1 MKKEDIE
8 KIHPNAEARM
18 FNPEFKVVV
27 EKRSYNEGEEGE
39 ELEYKMIE
47 GVGAVMG
54 VYTDMGWYREK
65 INANAFAN
73 CDMTNVVSLF
83 NHDSNMLLSR
93 TTGKQEDL
101 TLMIENN
108 QLKYKYEIKNDCA
121 EKVAENIGLGF
132 ITGSSFMFRVKTDSW
147 STGADGVDEREIL
160 EIEKEGSEKKF
171 EIKEKDFLIDLD
183 SVKENF
189 KQKVIALSPEFEPLI
204 SNLKKSTSIDYGFG
218 LSL

>member
-27 EKRSYNEGEEGE
+27 EKRSEGEGE
-39 ELEYKMIE
+39 DMYEYEYKMIE

-54 VYTDMGWYREK
+54 VFTDMGWYREK
-65 INANAFAN
+65 INPTAFAG

-83 NHDSNMLLSR
+83 NHDSNEILSR
-93 TTGKQEDL
+93 TTGKQDDL
-101 TLMIENN
+101 TLTIENN
-108 QLKYKYEIKNDCA
+108 QLKYKYQIKNECA

-160 EIEKEGSEKKF
+160 EIEKLYELGPVTFPAYQTTTVAARSKDMSKPTEVKKD
-171 EIKEKDFLIDLD
+171 KYYYK
-183 SVKENF
+183 
-189 KQKVIALSPEFEPLI
+189 KQLR
-204 SNLKKSTSIDYGFG
+204 LK
-218 LSL
+218 

>member
-27 EKRSYNEGEEGE
+27 EKRSYDEGEEM
-39 ELEYKMIE
+39 EYKMIE

-54 VYTDMGWYREK
+54 VFTDMGWYREK

-160 EIEKEGSEKKF
+160 EIEKLYELGPVTFAAYPTTTVAARSRDLSKPAEVKKDKYYYKKQLR
-171 EIKEKDFLIDLD
+171 IK
-183 SVKENF
+183 
-189 KQKVIALSPEFEPLI
+189 
-204 SNLKKSTSIDYGFG
+204 
-218 LSL
+218 

>member
-27 EKRSYNEGEEGE
+27 EKRSEGEGDDMYET
-39 ELEYKMIE
+39 EYKMIE

-54 VYTDMGWYREK
+54 VFTDMGWYREK
-65 INANAFAN
+65 INATAFAG
-73 CDMTNVVSLF
+73 CDMSNVVSLF
-83 NHDSNMLLSR
+83 NHDSNEILSR
-93 TTGKQEDL
+93 TTGKQDDL

-108 QLKYKYEIKNDCA
+108 QLKYKYQIKNECA

-147 STGADGVDEREIL
+147 SSGADGVDEREIL
-160 EIEKEGSEKKF
+160 EIEKLYELGPVTFPAYQTTTVAARSRNMSKPTEEKKD
-171 EIKEKDFLIDLD
+171 KYYYK
-183 SVKENF
+183 
-189 KQKVIALSPEFEPLI
+189 KQLR
-204 SNLKKSTSIDYGFG
+204 LK
-218 LSL
+218 

>member
-27 EKRSYNEGEEGE
+27 EKRSEGEGE
-39 ELEYKMIE
+39 DMYEYEYKMIE

-54 VYTDMGWYREK
+54 VFTDMGWYREK
-65 INANAFAN
+65 INPTAFAG

-83 NHDSNMLLSR
+83 NHDSNEILSR
-93 TTGKQEDL
+93 TTGKQDDL
-101 TLMIENN
+101 TLSIENN
-108 QLKYKYEIKNDCA
+108 QLKYKYQIKNECA

-160 EIEKEGSEKKF
+160 EIEKLYELGPVTFPAYQTTTVAARSRDMSKPTEVKKD
-171 EIKEKDFLIDLD
+171 KYYYK
-183 SVKENF
+183 
-189 KQKVIALSPEFEPLI
+189 KQLR
-204 SNLKKSTSIDYGFG
+204 LK
-218 LSL
+218 

>member
-27 EKRSYNEGEEGE
+27 EKRSEGEGE
-39 ELEYKMIE
+39 DMYEYEYKMIE

-54 VYTDMGWYREK
+54 VFTDMGWYREK
-65 INANAFAN
+65 INPTAFAG

-83 NHDSNMLLSR
+83 NHDSNEILSR
-93 TTGKQEDL
+93 TTGKQDDL
-101 TLMIENN
+101 TLTIENN
-108 QLKYKYEIKNDCA
+108 QLKYKYQIKNECA

-160 EIEKEGSEKKF
+160 EIEKLYELGPVTFPAYQTTTVAARSRDISKPTEVKKD
-171 EIKEKDFLIDLD
+171 KYYYK
-183 SVKENF
+183 
-189 KQKVIALSPEFEPLI
+189 KQLR
-204 SNLKKSTSIDYGFG
+204 LK
-218 LSL
+218 

>member
-27 EKRSYNEGEEGE
+27 EKRSEGEGDDMYET
-39 ELEYKMIE
+39 EYKMIE

-54 VYTDMGWYREK
+54 VFTDMGWYREK
-65 INANAFAN
+65 ISPIAFAG

-83 NHDSNMLLSR
+83 NHDSNEILSR
-93 TTGKQEDL
+93 TTGKQDDL
-101 TLMIENN
+101 TLTIENN
-108 QLKYKYEIKNDCA
+108 QLKYKYQIKNECA

-160 EIEKEGSEKKF
+160 EIEKLYELGPVTFPAYQTTTVAARSKDMSKPAEAKKD
-171 EIKEKDFLIDLD
+171 KYYYK
-183 SVKENF
+183 
-189 KQKVIALSPEFEPLI
+189 KQLR
-204 SNLKKSTSIDYGFG
+204 KK
-218 LSL
+218 

>member
-27 EKRSYNEGEEGE
+27 EKRSEGEGE
-39 ELEYKMIE
+39 DMYEYEYKMIE

-54 VYTDMGWYREK
+54 VFTDMGWYREK
-65 INANAFAN
+65 INPTAFAG

-83 NHDSNMLLSR
+83 NHDSNEILSR
-93 TTGKQEDL
+93 TTGKQDDL
-101 TLMIENN
+101 TLSIENN
-108 QLKYKYEIKNDCA
+108 QLKYKYQIKNECA

-147 STGADGVDEREIL
+147 SSGADGVDEREIL
-160 EIEKEGSEKKF
+160 EIEKLYELGPVTFPAYQTTTVAARSKDMSKPTEVKKD
-171 EIKEKDFLIDLD
+171 KYYYK
-183 SVKENF
+183 
-189 KQKVIALSPEFEPLI
+189 KQLR
-204 SNLKKSTSIDYGFG
+204 LK
-218 LSL
+218 

>member
-27 EKRSYNEGEEGE
+27 EKRSYDEGEEM
-39 ELEYKMIE
+39 EYKMIE

-54 VYTDMGWYREK
+54 VYTDMGWYRER
-65 INANAFAN
+65 ISANAFAN

-132 ITGSSFMFRVKTDSW
+132 ITGSSFMFRVKSDSW
-147 STGADGVDEREIL
+147 STGEDGVDQREIL
-160 EIEKEGSEKKF
+160 EIEKLYELGPVTFAAYPTTTVAARSKDLSKPAEVKKDKYYYKKQLR
-171 EIKEKDFLIDLD
+171 IK
-183 SVKENF
+183 
-189 KQKVIALSPEFEPLI
+189 
-204 SNLKKSTSIDYGFG
+204 
-218 LSL
+218 

>member
-27 EKRSYNEGEEGE
+27 EKRSEGEGDDMYET
-39 ELEYKMIE
+39 EYKMIE

-54 VYTDMGWYREK
+54 VFTDMGWYREK
-65 INANAFAN
+65 INATAFAG
-73 CDMTNVVSLF
+73 CDMSNVVSLF
-83 NHDSNMLLSR
+83 NHDSNEILSR
-93 TTGKQEDL
+93 TTGKQDDL

-108 QLKYKYEIKNDCA
+108 QLKYKYQIKNECA

-147 STGADGVDEREIL
+147 SSGADGVDEREIL
-160 EIEKEGSEKKF
+160 EIEKLYELGPVTFPAYQTTTVAARSRDMSKPSEEKKD
-171 EIKEKDFLIDLD
+171 KYYYK
-183 SVKENF
+183 
-189 KQKVIALSPEFEPLI
+189 KQLR
-204 SNLKKSTSIDYGFG
+204 LK
-218 LSL
+218 

>member
-27 EKRSYNEGEEGE
+27 EKRSEGKGDDMYET
-39 ELEYKMIE
+39 EYKMIE

-54 VYTDMGWYREK
+54 VFTDMGWYREK
-65 INANAFAN
+65 INPTAFAG

-83 NHDSNMLLSR
+83 NHDSNEILSR
-93 TTGKQEDL
+93 TTGKQDDL
-101 TLMIENN
+101 TLTIENN
-108 QLKYKYEIKNDCA
+108 QLKYKYQIKNECA

-147 STGADGVDEREIL
+147 SSGADGVDEREIL
-160 EIEKEGSEKKF
+160 EIEKLYELGPVTFPAYQTTTVAARSRDMSKPTEVKKD
-171 EIKEKDFLIDLD
+171 KYYYK
-183 SVKENF
+183 
-189 KQKVIALSPEFEPLI
+189 KQLR
-204 SNLKKSTSIDYGFG
+204 LK
-218 LSL
+218 

>member
-27 EKRSYNEGEEGE
+27 EKRSEGEGDDMYET
-39 ELEYKMIE
+39 EYKMIE

-54 VYTDMGWYREK
+54 VFTDMGWYREK
-65 INANAFAN
+65 ISATAFAG
-73 CDMTNVVSLF
+73 CDMSNVVSLF
-83 NHDSNMLLSR
+83 NHDSNEILSR
-93 TTGKQEDL
+93 TTGKQDDL

-108 QLKYKYEIKNDCA
+108 QLKYKYQIKNECA

-147 STGADGVDEREIL
+147 SSGADGVDEREIL
-160 EIEKEGSEKKF
+160 EIEKLYELGPVTFPAYQTTTVAARSRDMSKPTEEKKD
-171 EIKEKDFLIDLD
+171 KYYYK
-183 SVKENF
+183 
-189 KQKVIALSPEFEPLI
+189 KQLR
-204 SNLKKSTSIDYGFG
+204 LK
-218 LSL
+218 

>member
-27 EKRSYNEGEEGE
+27 EKRSEGEGDDMYEY
-39 ELEYKMIE
+39 EYKMIE

-54 VYTDMGWYREK
+54 VFTDMGWYREK
-65 INANAFAN
+65 INPTAFAG

-83 NHDSNMLLSR
+83 NHDSNEILSR
-93 TTGKQEDL
+93 TTGKQDDL
-101 TLMIENN
+101 TLTIENN
-108 QLKYKYEIKNDCA
+108 QLKYKYQIKNECA

-160 EIEKEGSEKKF
+160 EIEKLYELGPVTFPAYQTTTVAARSKDMSKPTEVKKD
-171 EIKEKDFLIDLD
+171 KYYYK
-183 SVKENF
+183 
-189 KQKVIALSPEFEPLI
+189 KQLR
-204 SNLKKSTSIDYGFG
+204 LK
-218 LSL
+218 

>member
-27 EKRSYNEGEEGE
+27 EKRSYDEGEEM
-39 ELEYKMIE
+39 EYKMIE

-54 VYTDMGWYREK
+54 VYTDMGWYRER
-65 INANAFAN
+65 ISSNAFAN

-132 ITGSSFMFRVKTDSW
+132 ITGSSFMFRVKSDSW
-147 STGADGVDEREIL
+147 STGEDGVDQREIL
-160 EIEKEGSEKKF
+160 EIEKLYELGPVTFAAYPTTTVAARSKDMSKPKEEKKDKYYYKKQLR
-171 EIKEKDFLIDLD
+171 IK
-183 SVKENF
+183 
-189 KQKVIALSPEFEPLI
+189 
-204 SNLKKSTSIDYGFG
+204 
-218 LSL
+218 

>member
-27 EKRSYNEGEEGE
+27 EKRSEGEGDDMYET
-39 ELEYKMIE
+39 EYKMIE

-54 VYTDMGWYREK
+54 VFTDMGWYREK
-65 INANAFAN
+65 INPTAFAG
-73 CDMTNVVSLF
+73 CDMSNVVSLF
-83 NHDSNMLLSR
+83 NHDSNEILSR
-93 TTGKQEDL
+93 TTGKQDDL

-108 QLKYKYEIKNDCA
+108 QLKYKYQIKNECA

-147 STGADGVDEREIL
+147 SSGADGVDEREIL
-160 EIEKEGSEKKF
+160 EIEKLYELGPVTFPAYQTTTVAARSRDMSKPTEEKKD
-171 EIKEKDFLIDLD
+171 KYYYK
-183 SVKENF
+183 
-189 KQKVIALSPEFEPLI
+189 KQLR
-204 SNLKKSTSIDYGFG
+204 LK
-218 LSL
+218 

>member
-27 EKRSYNEGEEGE
+27 EKRSEGEGDDMYET
-39 ELEYKMIE
+39 EYKMIE

-54 VYTDMGWYREK
+54 VFTDMGWYREK
-65 INANAFAN
+65 INPIAFAG

-83 NHDSNMLLSR
+83 NHDSNEILSR
-93 TTGKQEDL
+93 TTGKQDDL
-101 TLMIENN
+101 TLTIENN
-108 QLKYKYEIKNDCA
+108 QLKYKYQIKNECA

-160 EIEKEGSEKKF
+160 EIEKLYELGPVTFPAYQTTTVAARSKDMSKPTEAKKD
-171 EIKEKDFLIDLD
+171 KYYYK
-183 SVKENF
+183 
-189 KQKVIALSPEFEPLI
+189 KQLR
-204 SNLKKSTSIDYGFG
+204 KK
-218 LSL
+218 

>member
-27 EKRSYNEGEEGE
+27 EKRSEGEGDDMYET
-39 ELEYKMIE
+39 EYKMIE

-54 VYTDMGWYREK
+54 VFTDMGWYREK
-65 INANAFAN
+65 INPIAFAG

-83 NHDSNMLLSR
+83 NHDSNEILSR
-93 TTGKQEDL
+93 TTGKQDDL
-101 TLMIENN
+101 TLTIENN
-108 QLKYKYEIKNDCA
+108 QLKYKYQIKNECA

-160 EIEKEGSEKKF
+160 EIEKLYELGPVTFPAYQTTTVAARSRDMSKPTEVKKD
-171 EIKEKDFLIDLD
+171 KYYYK
-183 SVKENF
+183 
-189 KQKVIALSPEFEPLI
+189 KQLR
-204 SNLKKSTSIDYGFG
+204 LK
-218 LSL
+218 

>member
-27 EKRSYNEGEEGE
+27 EKRSEGEGE
-39 ELEYKMIE
+39 DMYEYEYKMIE

-54 VYTDMGWYREK
+54 VFTDMGWYREK
-65 INANAFAN
+65 INPTAFAN

-83 NHDSNMLLSR
+83 NHDSNEILSR
-93 TTGKQEDL
+93 TTGKQDDL
-101 TLMIENN
+101 TLTIENN
-108 QLKYKYEIKNDCA
+108 QLKYKYQIKNECA

-160 EIEKEGSEKKF
+160 EIEKLYELGPVTFPAYQTTTVAARSKDMSKPTEVKKD
-171 EIKEKDFLIDLD
+171 KYYYK
-183 SVKENF
+183 
-189 KQKVIALSPEFEPLI
+189 KQLR
-204 SNLKKSTSIDYGFG
+204 LK
-218 LSL
+218 

>member
-27 EKRSYNEGEEGE
+27 EKRSYDEGEEM
-39 ELEYKMIE
+39 EYKMIE

-160 EIEKEGSEKKF
+160 EIEKLYELGPVTFAAYPTTTVAARSRDLSKPAEVKKDKYYYKKQLR
-171 EIKEKDFLIDLD
+171 IK
-183 SVKENF
+183 
-189 KQKVIALSPEFEPLI
+189 
-204 SNLKKSTSIDYGFG
+204 
-218 LSL
+218 

>member
-27 EKRSYNEGEEGE
+27 EKRSEGEGE
-39 ELEYKMIE
+39 DMYEYEYKMIE

-54 VYTDMGWYREK
+54 VFTDMGWYREK
-65 INANAFAN
+65 INPTAFAG

-83 NHDSNMLLSR
+83 NHDSNEILSR
-93 TTGKQEDL
+93 TTGKQDDL
-101 TLMIENN
+101 TLSIENN
-108 QLKYKYEIKNDCA
+108 QLKYKYQIKNECA

-147 STGADGVDEREIL
+147 SSGADGVDEREIL
-160 EIEKEGSEKKF
+160 EIEKLYELGPVTFPAYQTTTVAARSKDMSKPT
-171 EIKEKDFLIDLD
+171 EIKKD
-183 SVKENF
+183 KYYYK
-189 KQKVIALSPEFEPLI
+189 KQLR
-204 SNLKKSTSIDYGFG
+204 LK
-218 LSL
+218 

>member
-1 MKKEDIE
+1 
-8 KIHPNAEARM
+8 
-18 FNPEFKVVV
+18 
-27 EKRSYNEGEEGE
+27 
-39 ELEYKMIE
+39 MIE

-147 STGADGVDEREIL
+147 FTGADGVDEREIL
-160 EIEKEGSEKKF
+160 EIEKLYELGPVTFAAYPTTTVAARSRDLSKPAEVKKDKYYYKKQLR
-171 EIKEKDFLIDLD
+171 IK
-183 SVKENF
+183 
-189 KQKVIALSPEFEPLI
+189 
-204 SNLKKSTSIDYGFG
+204 
-218 LSL
+218 

>member
-27 EKRSYNEGEEGE
+27 EKRSYDEGEEM
-39 ELEYKMIE
+39 EYKMIE

-54 VYTDMGWYREK
+54 VFTDMGWYREK

-160 EIEKEGSEKKF
+160 EIEKLYELGPVTFAAYPTTTVAARSRDLSKPTEVKKDKYYYKKQLR
-171 EIKEKDFLIDLD
+171 IK
-183 SVKENF
+183 
-189 KQKVIALSPEFEPLI
+189 
-204 SNLKKSTSIDYGFG
+204 
-218 LSL
+218 

>member
-39 ELEYKMIE
+39 EIEYKMIE

-54 VYTDMGWYREK
+54 VFTDMGWYREK

-160 EIEKEGSEKKF
+160 EIEKLYELGPVTFAAYPTTTVAARSRDLSKPAEVKKDKYYYKKQLR
-171 EIKEKDFLIDLD
+171 IK
-183 SVKENF
+183 
-189 KQKVIALSPEFEPLI
+189 
-204 SNLKKSTSIDYGFG
+204 
-218 LSL
+218 

>member
-27 EKRSYNEGEEGE
+27 EKRSYDEGEEM
-39 ELEYKMIE
+39 EYKMIE

-54 VYTDMGWYREK
+54 VYTDMGWYKER
-65 INANAFAN
+65 ISANAFAN
-73 CDMTNVVSLF
+73 CDMSNVVSLF

-121 EKVAENIGLGF
+121 EKVAENIALGF
-132 ITGSSFMFRVKTDSW
+132 VTGSSFMFRVKTDSW
-147 STGADGVDEREIL
+147 STGEDGVEQREIL
-160 EIEKEGSEKKF
+160 EIEKLYELGPVTFAAYPTTSVAARSRDLSKPIEAKKD
-171 EIKEKDFLIDLD
+171 KYYYK
-183 SVKENF
+183 
-189 KQKVIALSPEFEPLI
+189 KQLR
-204 SNLKKSTSIDYGFG
+204 LK
-218 LSL
+218 

>member
-27 EKRSYNEGEEGE
+27 EKRSEGEGE
-39 ELEYKMIE
+39 NMYEYEYKMIE

-54 VYTDMGWYREK
+54 VFTDMGWYREK
-65 INANAFAN
+65 INPTAFAG

-83 NHDSNMLLSR
+83 NHDSNEILSR
-93 TTGKQEDL
+93 TTGKQDDL
-101 TLMIENN
+101 TLTIENN
-108 QLKYKYEIKNDCA
+108 QLKYKYQIKNECA

-147 STGADGVDEREIL
+147 SSGADGVDEREIL
-160 EIEKEGSEKKF
+160 EIEKLYELGPVTFPAYQTTTVAARSKDMSKPTEVKKD
-171 EIKEKDFLIDLD
+171 KYYYK
-183 SVKENF
+183 
-189 KQKVIALSPEFEPLI
+189 KQLR
-204 SNLKKSTSIDYGFG
+204 LK
-218 LSL
+218 

>member
-27 EKRSYNEGEEGE
+27 EKRSEGEGE
-39 ELEYKMIE
+39 DMYEYEYKMIE

-54 VYTDMGWYREK
+54 VFTDMGWYREK
-65 INANAFAN
+65 INPTAFAG

-83 NHDSNMLLSR
+83 NHDSNEILSR
-93 TTGKQEDL
+93 TTGKQDDL
-101 TLMIENN
+101 ILTIENN
-108 QLKYKYEIKNDCA
+108 QLKYKYQIKNECA

-160 EIEKEGSEKKF
+160 EIEKLYELGPVTFPAYQTTTVAARSKDMSKPTEVKKD
-171 EIKEKDFLIDLD
+171 KYYYK
-183 SVKENF
+183 
-189 KQKVIALSPEFEPLI
+189 KQLR
-204 SNLKKSTSIDYGFG
+204 LK
-218 LSL
+218 

>member
-27 EKRSYNEGEEGE
+27 EKRSEGEGE
-39 ELEYKMIE
+39 DMYEYEYKMIE

-54 VYTDMGWYREK
+54 VFTDMGWYREK
-65 INANAFAN
+65 INPTAFAG

-83 NHDSNMLLSR
+83 NHDSNEILSR
-93 TTGKQEDL
+93 TTGKQDDL
-101 TLMIENN
+101 TLTIENN
-108 QLKYKYEIKNDCA
+108 QLKYKYQIKNECA

-160 EIEKEGSEKKF
+160 EIEKLYELGPVTFPAYQTTTVAARSRDMSKPTEVKKD
-171 EIKEKDFLIDLD
+171 KYYYK
-183 SVKENF
+183 
-189 KQKVIALSPEFEPLI
+189 KQLR
-204 SNLKKSTSIDYGFG
+204 LK
-218 LSL
+218 

>member
-27 EKRSYNEGEEGE
+27 EKRSYDEGEEM
-39 ELEYKMIE
+39 EYKMIE

-147 STGADGVDEREIL
+147 STGEDGVDQREIL
-160 EIEKEGSEKKF
+160 EIEKLYELGPVTFAAYPTTTVAARSRDLSKPAEVKKDKYYYKKQLR
-171 EIKEKDFLIDLD
+171 IK
-183 SVKENF
+183 
-189 KQKVIALSPEFEPLI
+189 
-204 SNLKKSTSIDYGFG
+204 
-218 LSL
+218 

>member
-27 EKRSYNEGEEGE
+27 EKRSEGEGE
-39 ELEYKMIE
+39 DMYEYEYKMIE

-54 VYTDMGWYREK
+54 VFTDMGWYREK
-65 INANAFAN
+65 INPTAFAG

-83 NHDSNMLLSR
+83 NHDSNEILSR
-93 TTGKQEDL
+93 TTGKQDDL
-101 TLMIENN
+101 TLTIENN
-108 QLKYKYEIKNDCA
+108 QLKYKYQIKNECA

-147 STGADGVDEREIL
+147 STGVDGVDEREIL
-160 EIEKEGSEKKF
+160 EIEKLYELGPVTFPAYQTTTVAARSKDMSKPTEVKKD
-171 EIKEKDFLIDLD
+171 KYYYK
-183 SVKENF
+183 
-189 KQKVIALSPEFEPLI
+189 KQLR
-204 SNLKKSTSIDYGFG
+204 LK
-218 LSL
+218 